1 MKSKLPDSQ
10 IKTSCKNCL
19 CSIYEG
25 KTQTG
30 CSFNRIDKFKGS
42 VLEAYDDEKEFYVIE
57 RFCNYY
63 RNPKWNNGLLDIDKI
78 KSESAISFDVI
89 IDCNNLDSDIDTDNI
104 IDTLKNLNYYNDKIS
119 ISLVHSNLSSKNIR
133 KNVFKIFCSIRC
145 TITETIDLNEYVHN
159 LIWSSNSTYHTI
171 VDVSNKSELSQLYKL
186 NNLINDDIKQATLF
200 NLNTTKVLSNMVY
213 KIESSINN
221 QTNYDINVQGVI
233 KKSLESNL
241 SIDVL

>member
-30 CSFNRIDKFKGS
+30 CSFNRIEKFKES

-63 RNPKWNNGLLDIDKI
+63 RNPKWNGGTLDIEKI

-89 IDCNNLDSDIDTDNI
+89 IDCNNLDTDIDTDNLI
-104 IDTLKNLNYYNDKIS
+104 SILNNLNYYSNKINVV
-119 ISLVHSNLSSKNIR
+119 LAHSHLSSRDIR
-133 KNVFKIFCSIRC
+133 KNVFKIFCATKC
-145 TITETIDLNEYVHN
+145 TISEAIDLNEYVHN
-159 LIWSSNSTYHTI
+159 MIWSSNSTYHII
-171 VDVSNKSELSQLYKL
+171 VDISNKSELSQLYKL
-186 NNLINDDIKQATLF
+186 NGIINDDIKQATLF
-200 NLNTTKVLSNMVY
+200 NLSTSKVISNMVY

-221 QTNYDINVQGVI
+221 ETNYEKIVQGVI

-241 SIDVL
+241 SIDIS